1 MTDAR
6 PGLLH
11 EKLSE
16 LLPEGW
22 RDAAPFG
29 FPHQVELAVTAGVFR
44 AQTPQANTDAVVDYV
59 MRSRSH
65 ALLDDLAD
73 LADIGVGGVV
83 QMLGPVYG
91 DSNVLGVPVLRA
103 AVIHG
108 AAAALVG
115 EGVRSGEGLREATRE
130 RPDAIESAVLGVRGL
145 GRVTW
150 EWIAFL
156 SQVRLRAD
164 PALNGFVRRALDE
177 PSLEPEETSELLR
190 LTARRF
196 ACDERNL
203 EHAIRELLRAR
214 AA

>member
-11 EKLSE
+11 AKLSE
-16 LLPEGW
+16 VLPTGW

-44 AQTPQANTDAVVDYV
+44 AQTPQANTDAVVDFV

-65 ALLDDLAD
+65 SLLDDLGD
-73 LADIGVGGVV
+73 LAAMGVDGVV

-103 AVIHG
+103 AVVHG
-108 AAAALVG
+108 AASALVE
-115 EGVRSGEGLREATRE
+115 EGVRSGEDLRVAAVE
-130 RPDAIESAVLGVRGL
+130 RPDAIEGAVLGVRGL

-164 PALNGFVRRALDE
+164 PALNGFVRRTLDE
-177 PSLEPEETSELLR
+177 PKLAPEETSELLR

-196 ACDERNL
+196 ACDERDL
-203 EHAIRELLRAR
+203 AHAIRELLRSR

>member
-1 MTDAR
+1 
-6 PGLLH
+6 
-11 EKLSE
+11 LSE

-29 FPHQVELAVTAGVFR
+29 FPHQVELAVTAVVFR
-44 AQTPQANTDAVVDYV
+44 AQTPQANTDGVVDYV

-130 RPDAIESAVLGVRGL
+130 RPDAIEGAVLGVRGL

-156 SQVRLRAD
+156 SQV
-164 PALNGFVRRALDE
+164 
-177 PSLEPEETSELLR
+177 
-190 LTARRF
+190 
-196 ACDERNL
+196 
-203 EHAIRELLRAR
+203 
-214 AA
+214 

>member
-1 MTDAR
+1 
-6 PGLLH
+6 LH
-11 EKLSE
+11 EALGE
-16 LLPEGW
+16 LLPAGW

-44 AQTPQANTDAVVDYV
+44 AQTPQASTDAVVDYV

-65 ALLDDLAD
+65 SLLDDLGD
-73 LADIGVGGVV
+73 LAAMGVDGVV

-103 AVIHG
+103 AVIHR
-108 AAAALVG
+108 AATALVAT
-115 EGVRSGEGLREATRE
+115 GVRSGEDLRTAAAE
-130 RPDAIESAVLGVRGL
+130 RPDAVETAVLGVRGL

-164 PALNGFVRRALDE
+164 PALNGFVRRTLDE
-177 PSLEPEETSELLR
+177 PDLTPEETSEILR

-203 EHAIRELLRAR
+203 AHAIRELLRER
-214 AA
+214 VG